1 VSTYYL
7 IDGYNLLFAMGVL
20 HARTGPH
27 GLEKARR
34 GLLGLL
40 RGAYGEEADHVT
52 VIFDAAKAPPGLTA
66 EQDFHGLHVRF
77 AVGDKEADDVIEERI
92 RHAPAPKHL
101 TVVSDD
107 HRIQQ
112 AARQRHCTVLSCA
125 DFLEWLARHRR
136 QRQQEQRPETAE
148 KHSGASAQDKQHW
161 LAEFADLDHDPDMK
175 DVFDP
180 FGFGKE

>member
-20 HARTGPH
+20 PSRAGPH
-27 GLEKARR
+27 GLEKARL

-40 RGAYGEEADHVT
+40 RGAYGEEAGQVT
-52 VIFDAAKAPPGLTA
+52 VIFDAAQAPPGLA
-66 EQDFHGLHVRF
+66 PEQDTQGVHVRF
-77 AVGDKEADDVIEERI
+77 AVGEKEADDVIEELI
-92 RHAPAPKHL
+92 QHAAAPKHL

-112 AARQRHCTVLSCA
+112 AARRRRCGVLGCA
-125 DFLEWLARHRR
+125 DYLEWLARHRR
-136 QRQQEQRPETAE
+136 QRQQTPETPE
-148 KHSGASAQDKQHW
+148 KPSSTSPLDKQLW
-161 LAEFADLDHDPDMK
+161 LAEFADLDRDPDMK

-180 FGFGKE
+180 FGFGDI

>member
-1 VSTYYL
+1 VSTHYL

-20 HARTGPH
+20 QARTGPH
-27 GLEKARR
+27 GLEKARL

-40 RGAYGEEADHVT
+40 KGTYGDEAANVT
-52 VIFDAAKAPPGLTA
+52 VIFDASHAPPGLVS
-66 EQDFHGLHVRF
+66 EQEAGGIHVRF

-92 RHAPAPKHL
+92 RHASAPKHL

-112 AARQRHCTVLSCA
+112 AARRRHCVVLGCI
-125 DFLEWLARHRR
+125 DYLEWLERHRR
-136 QRQQEQRPETAE
+136 LRKHAPEAPEKQPSGSSEETKHWVEVFAE
-148 KHSGASAQDKQHW
+148 
-161 LAEFADLDHDPDMK
+161 LDRDPEMK

-180 FGFGKE
+180 FGFGNA

>member
-20 HARTGPH
+20 HRRVGPH
-27 GLEKARR
+27 GLEKARL

-40 RGAYGEEADHVT
+40 RGAYGDDAGQVT
-52 VIFDAAKAPPGLTA
+52 VIFDAAHDPPGLIH
-66 EQDFHGLHVRF
+66 EQQIQGIHVRF
-77 AVGDKEADDVIEERI
+77 AEAEKEADDVIEELI
-92 RHAPAPKHL
+92 RHAAAPKHL

-112 AARQRHCTVLSCA
+112 AARHRHCTVLGCGEYL
-125 DFLEWLARHRR
+125 DWLARSRR
-136 QRQQEQRPETAE
+136 QRRQPPETPE
-148 KHSGASAQDKQHW
+148 KPSRALDKEHW
-161 LAEFADLDHDPDMK
+161 LAEFADLDHDPDLK

-180 FGFGKE
+180 FGFDD